1 MTDYIASDLDADA
14 KNSWGTDPLIFA
26 AINSEFNF
34 SLDAAASEIN
44 HLVPNFYTK
53 ENNALTADWNA
64 NLIAYQEFYGN
75 AKALNKNVFVNPP
88 YGRGLIQKFM
98 QKAVEEKAK
107 GVTTVM
113 LVPATLDAQWIP
125 LHDIS
130 EIRIITGGRLSFIHP
145 LTGKKIAGNTKGS
158 MFVIFKPSR
167 MPLITRYENRDELL
181 VIGQQELDRNNALE
195 RAA

>member
-1 MTDYIASDLDADA
+1 MADYIASDLDSDE

-26 AINSEFNF
+26 ALNKEFNF
-34 SLDAAASEIN
+34 SLDAAASN
-44 HLVPNFYTK
+44 TNRLARFFYTK
-53 ENNALTADWNA
+53 EDDALSADWREGIDDDFKLDDLTAPN
-64 NLIAYQEFYGN
+64 Y
-75 AKALNKNVFVNPP
+75 NVFLNPP

-113 LVPATLDAQWIP
+113 LAPATLDAQWLP

-130 EIRIITGGRLSFIHP
+130 EIRIVTGGRLSFIHP

-158 MFVIFKPSR
+158 MFVVFSPLTS
-167 MPLITRYENRDELL
+167 PLITRYINRDELL
-181 VIGQQELDRNNALE
+181 SIGQQELDRKIVLG